1 MPAVRKNKQK
11 NKWEFDY
18 KDLTGKRKTKGG
30 FATKVEAEKAQAK
43 MIDEL
48 NKGLFVAND
57 KLTFREAAE
66 LYLDNYAKIYCK
78 KSTWV
83 GYEGYLKHHIYEYL
97 GDLKLLEI
105 RPLHIQN
112 FIKDMTKTGLAN
124 STINHFKKTIGAV
137 FNYMI
142 DSGVIYQNPVNRIK
156 CLKVKNNTLMRPL
169 TIKETNKLLTV
180 TKKHYPDFYP
190 VLYIAVNTGLREG
203 ELFALTWDCVNFIEG
218 YIVENKSYTHGVLG
232 STKTGKE
239 RKVKISLTVTKFL
252 KEWKMACPKSELNLV
267 FPNAN
272 GNYMDSQN
280 MMKRRF
286 KPALALAGIDSIRFH
301 DLRHTYASTLI
312 IQQVPLPY
320 ISKQLGH
327 STNKVTLDTY
337 VHLMPESA
345 QLGDSLLENLYEDR
359 DTGLEESNVRRFGT

>member
-1 MPAVRKNKQK
+1 
-11 NKWEFDY
+11 
-18 KDLTGKRKTKGG
+18 
-30 FATKVEAEKAQAK
+30 
-43 MIDEL
+43 
-48 NKGLFVAND
+48 
-57 KLTFREAAE
+57 
-66 LYLDNYAKIYCK
+66 
-78 KSTWV
+78 
-83 GYEGYLKHHIYEYL
+83 L

-203 ELFALTWDCVNFIEG
+203 ELFALTWDCVNFVEG
-218 YIVENKSYTHGVLG
+218 YIVVNKSYTHGVLG

-286 KPALALAGIDSIRFH
+286 KPALALAGIDNIRFH

>member
-1 MPAVRKNKQK
+1 MPAARKNKQK

-18 KDLTGKRKTKGG
+18 KDLTGKRKPKGG
-30 FATKVEAEKAQAK
+30 FSTKVEAEKAQAK

-112 FIKDMTKTGLAN
+112 FIRDMTKTGLAN

-156 CLKVKNNTLMRPL
+156 SLKDKNNTLMRPL
-169 TIKETNKLLTV
+169 TIKETNKLLTIAQ
-180 TKKHYPDFYP
+180 KHYPDFYP
-190 VLYIAVNTGLREG
+190 LLYIAVNTGLREG
-203 ELFALTWDCVNFIEG
+203 ELFALTWDCVNFVEG
-218 YIVENKSYTHGVLG
+218 YIIVNKSFTHGVLG
-232 STKTGKE
+232 TTKTGKE
-239 RKVKISLTVTKFL
+239 RKIKISLTVTKFL

-280 MMKRRF
+280 IMKRR
-286 KPALALAGIDSIRFH
+286 

-359 DTGLEESNVRRFGT
+359 GAELEESNVRRFGT

>member
-1 MPAVRKNKQK
+1 MKNQ
-11 NKWEFDY
+11 F
-18 KDLTGKRKTKGG
+18 
-30 FATKVEAEKAQAK
+30 
-43 MIDEL
+43 
-48 NKGLFVAND
+48 
-57 KLTFREAAE
+57 
-66 LYLDNYAKIYCK
+66 YLISK
-78 KSTWV
+78 
-83 GYEGYLKHHIYEYL
+83 
-97 GDLKLLEI
+97 
-105 RPLHIQN
+105 
-112 FIKDMTKTGLAN
+112 
-124 STINHFKKTIGAV
+124 
-137 FNYMI
+137 
-142 DSGVIYQNPVNRIK
+142 
-156 CLKVKNNTLMRPL
+156 
-169 TIKETNKLLTV
+169 
-180 TKKHYPDFYP
+180 
-190 VLYIAVNTGLREG
+190 
-203 ELFALTWDCVNFIEG
+203 IEG
-218 YIVENKSYTHGVLG
+218 KKFVKHKGDAIRITSNILPYSVDEVVIGVKG
-232 STKTGKE
+232 QIGKE
-239 RKVKISLTVTKFL
+239 RKVKISNTVTKFL

-359 DTGLEESNVRRFGT
+359 DTKQEEVQIRMFGT